1 MRKIWISIILL
12 FILCAIPLTAFAADT
27 LIPVGQVVGL
37 QLQNGTVTVSELA
50 EDSPAKA
57 AGVQSG
63 DCILRIDGKAV
74 TCAQDIR
81 SHLSSCGDTVTLEL
95 RRQDRVFQLQLTPQR
110 TGGSPR
116 LGVYLRD
123 GVTGI
128 GTITYYDPDTG
139 VFGTLGHGVNDPGG
153 SLVAM
158 QSGLAYPARVQSV
171 RKGKAGS
178 PGQLVGAIRDADPLG
193 QLFRN
198 TSQGLFGKT
207 SHTLPGQALPVAS
220 FQEVRP
226 GKASIL
232 STIEGASPQEYSVE
246 ILKIYA
252 KDRRGGRNMLIKVTD
267 PRLLEATGGIV
278 QGMSGS
284 PIIQNGKLIGAVTHV
299 LVNDPTSGYGIFIE
313 NMLDAAA

>member
-1 MRKIWISIILL
+1 MRKIWISMVLL
-12 FILCAIPLTAFAADT
+12 FILCAMPLAAYAVDT

-37 QLQNGTVTVSELA
+37 QLQNGTVTVSELT
-50 EDSPAKA
+50 EDSPARA
-57 AGVQSG
+57 AGLQPG
-63 DCILRIDGKAV
+63 DCILRVDGKAV
-74 TCAQDIR
+74 GCAQDIR
-81 SHLSSCGDTVTLEL
+81 THLAACGETVTLEI
-95 RRQDRVFQLQLTPQR
+95 RRQDRVFQLQIAPQP
-110 TGGSPR
+110 GKDGPR

-123 GVTGI
+123 GITGI
-128 GTITYYDPDTG
+128 GTVTYYDPDTG

-153 SLVAM
+153 SLAAM
-158 QSGLAYPARVQSV
+158 QNGLAYPARVQSV
-171 RKGKAGS
+171 RRGKPGA
-178 PGQLVGAIRDADPLG
+178 PGQLIGAIRDANALG
-193 QLFRN
+193 ELTRN

-207 SHTLPGQALPVAS
+207 QRTLPGQALPVAS
-220 FQEVRP
+220 FQEIRP
-226 GKASIL
+226 GKATIL
-232 STIEGASPQEYSVE
+232 STVEGASPQEYSVE

-299 LVNDPTSGYGIFIE
+299 LVNDPTTGYGIFIE